1 MSWIRDHWL
10 VLLLF
15 ALYTAMMVHH
25 AIAGK
30 RKTRGI
36 TDYYVGGRAMG
47 GIALGLSF
55 FATYSS
61 TNSFVGFSGQAY
73 SYGVAWLLLAP
84 AAVLFCLIAWLAVA
98 PRLRSFTASLD
109 SVTLPDFIGVR
120 FGSNSARVSAALIVL
135 LASFLYM
142 TAVFK
147 GIGNLLQVFLDIP
160 YGVAII
166 IVVVVVM
173 LYTAVGGFISV
184 VRTDAVQGIVMI
196 VAAVLLFAGTVN
208 AAGGLGS
215 FSAVRAQPEGAALF
229 SWNTAMP
236 FPVLLGLI
244 VAGTMK
250 FMVEPRQLSRFYA
263 LEDARATRHGMWV
276 STLAFLFVYTLL
288 LPIGIYARNI
298 LPDGIADTDL
308 VVPTLLSG
316 NVFPSP
322 VSAFLLIAMVA
333 AAMSSLDSVLL
344 VMASTFERDVI
355 GMWRRTLAE
364 RRAVRATRWYVALFA
379 LVTALIAL
387 NPPGRIVDLTVF
399 SGSLYAACFLPAIV
413 LGLHWRRGNG
423 AAVVSSFLVG
433 ISTLLLWR
441 YLPFGKDVHQV
452 FPAMLL
458 STFAYFVVA
467 THTRSN
473 DAPEVERLFAERIIA

>member
-84 AAVLFCLIAWLAVA
+84 VAVFFCLIAWVAVA

-166 IVVVVVM
+166 IVVVVV
-173 LYTAVGGFISV
+173 I
-184 VRTDAVQGIVMI
+184 
-196 VAAVLLFAGTVN
+196 
-208 AAGGLGS
+208 
-215 FSAVRAQPEGAALF
+215 
-229 SWNTAMP
+229 
-236 FPVLLGLI
+236 
-244 VAGTMK
+244 
-250 FMVEPRQLSRFYA
+250 
-263 LEDARATRHGMWV
+263 
-276 STLAFLFVYTLL
+276 
-288 LPIGIYARNI
+288 
-298 LPDGIADTDL
+298 
-308 VVPTLLSG
+308 
-316 NVFPSP
+316 
-322 VSAFLLIAMVA
+322 
-333 AAMSSLDSVLL
+333 
-344 VMASTFERDVI
+344 
-355 GMWRRTLAE
+355 
-364 RRAVRATRWYVALFA
+364 
-379 LVTALIAL
+379 
-387 NPPGRIVDLTVF
+387 
-399 SGSLYAACFLPAIV
+399 
-413 LGLHWRRGNG
+413 
-423 AAVVSSFLVG
+423 
-433 ISTLLLWR
+433 
-441 YLPFGKDVHQV
+441 
-452 FPAMLL
+452 
-458 STFAYFVVA
+458 
-467 THTRSN
+467 
-473 DAPEVERLFAERIIA
+473 